1 MKNIIYGL
9 RDPRNDVYQYIGK
22 STVGEK
28 RPLQHL
34 TKSHSSHVNDWV
46 KTLEEN
52 WLYPKIDIIE
62 EVKDINNLADR
73 EKYWIGYY
81 YDINPSLLNI
91 MLMPG
96 QLVETRSDDDAKD
109 FDGLFRIMHNISS
122 MLKRERLCRKL
133 TQQQLS
139 ELMGVSRSTLSLL
152 EKGDNVSLAVIQ
164 KCVLAL
170 KAVDLKTKVIGKRAR
185 QTTL

>member
-22 STVGEK
+22 STVGEQ

-34 TKSHSSHVNDWV
+34 TRSHSPYVNEWV
-46 KTLEEN
+46 KMLEEN

-62 EVKDINNLADR
+62 EVKDINDLPDR
-73 EKYWIGYY
+73 ERYWIDYY
-81 YDINPSLLNI
+81 YNINPSLFNI
-91 MLMPG
+91 MLMPEE
-96 QLVETRSDDDAKD
+96 LVETRSDDDAKS
-109 FDGLFRIMHNISS
+109 FDDLFRIIHSISS
-122 MLKRERLCRKL
+122 ILKRERLCRKL

-152 EKGDNVSLAVIQ
+152 EKGDNVNLAVIQ

-170 KAVDLKTKVIGKRAR
+170 KSVDLKTKVIGKRAR
-185 QTTL
+185 QN